1 MTAVPSP
8 GLDPRRLVRLM
19 AAAVERCQLDL
30 TGRVVLTE
38 AASGAYA
45 VTPVLAALA
54 GAQVCAL
61 AATTRQATAAQLA
74 EGTTGL
80 ARLAGVAAQLELITE
95 KSVGVLGTAD
105 IVTNSGQVRPIDAAM
120 VAQLKPSAVIP
131 LMYEAWEFRGT
142 DVDLGACR
150 RRGIPVAGTS
160 ETHPAVDVFSFL
172 GPMAV
177 KQLHDAGLPVYGS
190 DLLLLCDN
198 QFASFIAD
206 YLRASGARVAQAA
219 GLTDAALADAAR
231 AGPPDAVI
239 LALRPAE
246 APVLGAAGAAL
257 LAERA
262 PGTVLVQY
270 WGDMDRAAAAAVG
283 GAGVAAGRPG
293 AGAHGCAAVGGR
305 PGTGGAAAG
314 RRAEGGRGAGPRA
327 GPGPG
332 PGSRFRP
339 ALVRGPGV
347 LPIQARSGGLDVEGG
362 KAVAP
367 GWPGRI
373 ADINLPRLG
382 VG

>member
-1 MTAVPSP
+1 VTAVPSP
-8 GLDPRRLVRLM
+8 GLDRRRLVRLM

-61 AATTRQATAAQLA
+61 AATTRYATAVQLA
-74 EGTTGL
+74 EGTTEL
-80 ARLAGVAAQLELITE
+80 ARLAGVAGQIELTTE
-95 KSVGVLGTAD
+95 KTAGVLGAAD

-131 LMYEAWEFRGT
+131 LMYEAWEFRSA

-150 RRGIPVAGTS
+150 SRGIPVAGTS

-206 YLRASGARVAQAA
+206 HLRASGARVARAA
-219 GLTDAALADAAR
+219 ELTEAAL

-239 LALRPAE
+239 LALRPGE
-246 APVLGAAGAAL
+246 APVLTAAGAAL

-270 WGDMDRAAAAAVG
+270 WGDMDRSAAAAA
-283 GAGVAAGRPG
+283 GVPVWPPDAPAPG
-293 AGAHGCAAVGGR
+293 HM
-305 PGTGGAAAG
+305 
-314 RRAEGGRGAGPRA
+314 
-327 GPGPG
+327 
-332 PGSRFRP
+332 
-339 ALVRGPGV
+339 GV
-347 LPIQARSGGLDVEGG
+347 LPSAVGPDPVVRLQAGGLKVGEVLARGLDR
-362 KAVAP
+362 AP
-367 GWPGRI
+367 AGDLAFVRP
-373 ADINLPRLG
+373 L
-382 VG
+382 

>member
-8 GLDPRRLVRLM
+8 GLDGRRLVRLM

-38 AASGAYA
+38 AASGAYT

-61 AATTRQATAAQLA
+61 AATTRYATAAQLA
-74 EGTTGL
+74 EGTAEL
-80 ARLAGVAAQLELITE
+80 ARLAGVACRIELTTE
-95 KSVGVLGTAD
+95 KSAGLLGAAD

-131 LMYEAWEFRGT
+131 LMYEAWEFRGA

-150 RRGIPVAGTS
+150 SRGIPVAGTS

-198 QFASFIAD
+198 QFAPFIAG

-219 GLTDAALADAAR
+219 ELTGAALADAAL
-231 AGPPDAVI
+231 AGPPDARHPRT
-239 LALRPAE
+239 AARGGAGTGRGRSRAAGGAGPRDGAG
-246 APVLGAAGAAL
+246 PVLGRHGP
-257 LAERA
+257 R
-262 PGTVLVQY
+262 G
-270 WGDMDRAAAAAVG
+270 GRRG
-283 GAGVAAGRPG
+283 RGAGVAAGRPG
-293 AGAHGCAAVGGR
+293 AGAHGCAAIGGR
-305 PGTGGAAAG
+305 PGTSRAAAG
-314 RRAEGGRGAGPRA
+314 RRAEGGRGAGPWLA
-327 GPGPG
+327 GPRPG
-332 PGSRFRP
+332 ISPSSSPCKERGSPG
-339 ALVRGPGV
+339 LPG
-347 LPIQARSGGLDVEGG
+347 
-362 KAVAP
+362 
-367 GWPGRI
+367 
-373 ADINLPRLG
+373 
-382 VG
+382 